1 MKTRLLLFILFFCFE
16 GLSATTTGLV
26 SNIYLRKDVGSN
38 PIGAP
43 VPPPTEGCVISANI
57 INVSFDKIEDIVMV
71 TVVNK
76 ASGKIAYMK
85 TFYKTSFIS
94 IDLSSCIAGEYSIQ
108 IGLRDYFLE
117 GDFTID

>member
-1 MKTRLLLFILFFCFE
+1 MRAKLLLLCCLFALQ
-16 GLSATTTGLV
+16 GWADS
-26 SNIYLRKDVGSN
+26 KDIFLIRSDVEPN

-43 VPPPTEGCVISANI
+43 VTPPTEGCVISANI
-57 INVSFDKIEDIVMV
+57 INVSFDKIEDIVLV

-85 TFYKTSFIS
+85 TFYKTGFVS

-108 IGLRDYFLE
+108 IGLSDYYLE

>member
-1 MKTRLLLFILFFCFE
+1 MRVKLLLLCCLFALQ
-16 GLSATTTGLV
+16 GWADSKDLYLIRT
-26 SNIYLRKDVGSN
+26 NIGSN

-43 VPPPTEGCVISANI
+43 VTPPTEGCVISANI

-85 TFYKTSFIS
+85 TFYNTGFVS

-108 IGLRDYFLE
+108 IGLSDYYLE

>member
-1 MKTRLLLFILFFCFE
+1 MRAKLLLLCCLFALQ
-16 GLSATTTGLV
+16 GWADSKNL
-26 SNIYLRKDVGSN
+26 YLIRTDVGSN